1 MALFD
6 LTHSNASWFGR
17 RNVNDYEIYLDAG
30 KRIKFAFTGTA
41 CRIFAKSD
49 YADGVTK
56 GFAVSVDGGAYTLYG
71 PTSFGSGTVIAT
83 GLSEGTHTI
92 EIDGDYNNAGAGT
105 LKLRRIADGG
115 AVEVTGAAPSVQYA
129 TGFGR
134 VRHFGES
141 GTDTLRQLA
150 GWMSLIGSVLVFD
163 SLVSGLNA
171 GSQIRV
177 RTADRYVHCYYTSR
191 GNQPEVTLY
200 DGRTSTRGAILTY
213 GTLASST
220 EDGVLVL
227 DTGIT
232 DGVARDLVLGVG
244 GVPPASVGTEG
255 AGLLTLGADWPI
267 AASLGTS
274 LTVTAKPSVPAFNQS
289 TQSWPNQVGV
299 RFGWLVVNF
308 GVGGSSLSD
317 YGGIISGGAPNALG
331 RDREDEIATLGA
343 SIVLTNHYVND
354 AHAASQGAA
363 ITPTMFGS
371 QMQAHLTALTAMPS
385 VQKVYALGGETAY
398 ESGLRSTWLPK
409 IAEAV
414 AAVNTANDDTRCAY
428 LSTDAFYAGVDLYDG
443 VHPTPTGADQIA
455 DGVETVLRATL
466 DNTPPALM
474 SAATDTGG
482 VQVSLG
488 FDEAMA
494 VGYDGL
500 TVKINGTAASV
511 LSYAWNGLKTILT
524 LTMGR
529 GITSTDVVTL
539 DYAPGTLTDFA
550 GNALASLTGHSVSN
564 NSTVSGGGGSEVQFV
579 ATPLKI
585 SWSGKCSCSPLE
597 LTRGTCIPKRLH
609 LVDNLD
615 RPVPVTAEVLTANLE
630 RDGEALVED
639 LAIVVIVED
648 EGYINVTIDTREA
661 ELAGVALCDLVVRRT
676 EGDEVLVWLAPVRIL
691 G

>member
-1 MALFD
+1 MPSNLFD
-6 LTHSNASWFGR
+6 LTHANASWFGR
-17 RNVNDYEIYLDAG
+17 RNQNDYEIYLDAG
-30 KRIKFAFTGTA
+30 KRIKFSFTGTT

-56 GFAVSVDGGAYTLYG
+56 GFAVSVNGGAWTLYG
-71 PTSFGSGTVIAT
+71 PTTFGSGTVIANVA
-83 GLSEGTHTI
+83 EGTHTI

-105 LKLRRIADGG
+105 LKLRRLVDGG
-115 AVEVTGAAPSVQYA
+115 AVEVTGANPSVQYA

-134 VRHFGES
+134 VRHFGN
-141 GTDTLRQLA
+141 TDTDPLRQLA
-150 GWMSLIGSVLVFD
+150 GWMSLTGSVLNFD
-163 SLVSGLNA
+163 TLVSGLNA
-171 GSQIRV
+171 GSQIRI
-177 RTADRYVHCYYTSR
+177 RTADRYLYCYYTSR
-191 GNQPEVTLY
+191 GNAPEVCVF
-200 DGRTSTRGAILTY
+200 DGRTSTRGAILAY

-220 EDGVLVL
+220 EDAVMVL
-227 DTGIT
+227 DTGLT

-244 GVPPASVGTEG
+244 GVPPASIGTEG
-255 AGLLTLGADWPI
+255 TGLLTLGADWPI

-274 LTVTAKPSVPAFNQS
+274 LTVTAKLNVAAFNQS
-289 TQSWPNQVGV
+289 SKSWPNQVGV

-317 YGGIISGGAPNALG
+317 YGGLISGGAPNALG
-331 RDREDEIATLGA
+331 RDREDEVATLGA

-371 QMQAHLTALTAMPS
+371 QMQAHLTALTAMPN

-409 IAEAV
+409 ISQAV
-414 AAVNTANDDTRCAY
+414 AAVNTANNDTRCTY
-428 LSTDAFYAGVDLYDG
+428 LSTDAFYASVDLYDG
-443 VHPTPTGADQIA
+443 VHPTVVGADQIA

-466 DNTPPALM
+466 DNTPPDLLIA
-474 SAATDTGG
+474 STDEGG

-494 VGYDGL
+494 SGYDGL
-500 TVKINGTAASV
+500 TVKINGTSASV
-511 LSYAWNGLKTILT
+511 LSYAWNGQKTILT

-550 GNALASLTGHSVSN
+550 GNALASFTGHSVSN
-564 NSTVSGGGGSEVQFV
+564 NSTVSGGGGSDVAFIATPMEISWAGKCKCSVIELRAGDCVPKRVHLTDANGAPVSV
-579 ATPLKI
+579 AT
-585 SWSGKCSCSPLE
+585 
-597 LTRGTCIPKRLH
+597 GT
-609 LVDNLD
+609 
-615 RPVPVTAEVLTANLE
+615 LTAKFVQA
-630 RDGEALVED
+630 G
-639 LAIVVIVED
+639 VVKVPSLTITTIAAD
-648 EGYINVTIDTREA
+648 EGFINVLLDTRTG
-661 ELAGVALCDLVVRRT
+661 LTGVSSCDLVIQWT
-676 EGDEVLVWLAPVRIL
+676 DGTTVLLFEAPVRI